1 MDDGDDRIV
10 LFGAGGHARSVIA
23 AMHAQGRWRVAGLLE
38 EGGGTAAKTVLGHA
52 VLGDRALLPALRQA
66 GVARAFVAIGD
77 NHARGRIAAV
87 LADAGFSLVN
97 VIHPTAVCTLNASIA
112 PGAFVH
118 ALGLIG
124 PECEVGRNA
133 IVQPFVSLGHE
144 SRIGDCVQ
152 FSPGVHVGGRTRIG
166 DYCFL
171 GPGAV
176 VYPGITL
183 GRNVAVGAN
192 AVVNKD
198 VPDDVVVAGNPARWV
213 RRAGPAR

>member
-1 MDDGDDRIV
+1 MDDADDRIV
-10 LFGAGGHARSVIA
+10 IFGAGGHARSVIA
-23 AMHAQGRWRVAGLLE
+23 ALHAQGRWRIAGLLE
-38 EGGGTAAKTVLGHA
+38 EAGGAAAKTVLGHE
-52 VLGDRALLPALRQA
+52 VLGDRTRLPALRQA

-87 LADAGFSLVN
+87 LTDAGFSLVS

-112 PGAFVH
+112 AGAFVH
-118 ALGLIG
+118 ALALVG

-152 FSPGVHVGGRTRIG
+152 FAPGVHVGGRTRIG

-176 VYPGITL
+176 VFPGITL

-192 AVVNKD
+192 SVVNKD
-198 VPDDVVVAGNPARWV
+198 VADDMVVVGNPARLL
-213 RRAGPAR
+213 RRADPPR